1 MDGPSRRQPPPRRRL
16 SLPLLL
22 LALLAASPA
31 ACLQLGGADVES
43 GTAAAAHPGAHFG
56 LSAGHLNGDG
66 RNHQGAGSRTLEA
79 MAEFLDW
86 LNMNNVTGSGPQSSM
101 QVVLMGTAEAGRGV
115 STPPESSGF
124 GVIAAR
130 NITKGDLLL
139 RLPPNLYVSNNHT
152 AHDVVPYENSTS
164 LEILAAW
171 LLREHAYGKASYWAP
186 YIRILPASVPGPLHW
201 DDALLGELDYEPALE
216 KVRAERAFIALSYQQ
231 SEVAAIAHATLDEWT
246 WAMSIVSS
254 RVFTIKFPANGN
266 YTEYALAMERIR
278 LRKEA
283 EEAEIEAARQEAN
296 SEAADDGSSGG
307 GETEDV
313 PLEQA
318 PSADS
323 EGEEGATEDAAL
335 EDELDVD
342 GEVEG
347 EVEEEGDGESEGDGE
362 AGEDSDGEDGE
373 WEEEE
378 EDEDEPATEELSM
391 LLPFVDLLNHDFGYN
406 VEWQELAG
414 DDGIALHAR
423 RDIHEGETIHNSYG
437 PQNNEELLVDYGF
450 LPIYNPFDNVLL
462 FSNMTQAVD
471 WFLPKYEKW
480 NEEQVYHHE
489 ALHFANMG
497 IRGVNVHPTPD
508 YVTDDIVGPE
518 YAFMEHEMQLLVWPK
533 AHVEP
538 RLIAGL
544 GIVSHTVY
552 HSAGGPEKLDIY
564 ELEEAAIHF
573 GRGWNRTTCKFIREQ
588 VNTRTWECF
597 EVGVRFV
604 FERIKEVLASFRTSY
619 KEDLE
624 ALEATVA
631 QKGDCG
637 QEGFTTVVGN
647 GVCVRP
653 ATPLPSREAELAL
666 RLRLNKKR
674 LLRQAK
680 IRMALMCDIL
690 DDHEVP
696 AGSSWHESEDDSK
709 GPHWRCSRPSSLPLP
724 TRLAA
729 VAAPGD
735 GPWSLGDEL
744 LSSDTEKTEDNWL
757 YTPPRLAVAAGHVA
771 APVRQREQRAS
782 EPTPTRIPSPRRRAS
797 TAAQPARPSLP
808 AQRPQSPARPALERR
823 NSTGSAAARPGTA
836 GGSMAASSSAG
847 LAVRRADPAST
858 AHPSTIGP
866 SGSRP
871 QQAAAPRSSSAG
883 QAVRGRA
890 TVPATTAAVA
900 VAAKPGPPAIRSRSL
915 PRSRPPAANGGG
927 SPLSARP
934 TSLFSQATPAAEA
947 LAGGPALT
955 TARPRG
961 AALLLADE
969 RTPPN
974 LRTSL
979 SERGAGGGRIITPA
993 VAHLRSST
1001 SSTTLPPPSSAFNSS
1016 SSRAL
1021 RFHEVASKPR
1031 WQAGGSGSPAAAPSA
1046 VARSSGSGG
1055 SAAASPRYE
1064 SFPASPLSSPLPPP
1078 PSLLPAP
1085 SDSAPPSGPLLRMDS
1100 LREYSGGP
1108 ASRPRLGLEAPSAP
1122 PPPLSAPAPLPVQV
1136 LTSPSVP
1143 LSSAAAPHGRRVSF
1157 HDDQDDAGASGTRL
1171 SQEAAAE
1178 LEALPPLPLLPAL
1191 SPLLRGSAAMASKR
1205 PRRWR
1210 PPPAH
1215 LGGLFPGRE
1224 EYYGEQPV
1232 AAAANFDK
1240 VAGSSDDDNDDDE
1253 EEGGDDD
1260 GSWGGGDATEVG
1272 SSDGEGGALADVEG
1286 DSDYAAAGR
1295 NDGRGNGSGART
1307 NGGGGEGSGLHGGG
1321 CAHSRNSSREL
1332 YIPTPSLTIG
1342 AAEQALVAAMVG
1354 ISGTSGATKVAPGHD
1369 HDGVIGGILEAGDTE
1384 RQPVEATAAAAANKP
1399 MAGPSSEAGLLNKAA
1414 PHGAAAS
1421 ALANGMAS
1429 QEAASSRAEFSAM
1442 TTSTDLAPLV
1452 VCEVSREA
1460 AADTVAAAPLAAVS
1474 KAAATAESLPAEG
1487 CVGGHRQV
1495 AAGEERGPALLPPAA
1510 AAALL
1515 EEDEQA
1521 LYGDLVGGVRAQIDG
1536 WKEEDSSLLH
1546 EMELGSTAAAAALW
1560 DVTGNGGGGPA
1571 EGREGDSGNRGPP
1584 VAAPTTPSSFGS
1596 AAPSAEA
1603 DGAPHMVQTAV
1614 SESSTDS
1621 GRKAHAMTATAT
1633 SADEARSLPE
1643 PQQPL
1648 PRAVT
1653 LMQRPRPRG
1662 LAEGQAPQAPP
1673 HSSLNA
1679 SMSDS
1684 RTTTTT
1690 GSSAKSTSSDV
1701 IEWDHS
1707 SSIAD
1712 EACSE
1717 VSTSSTMLS
1726 RHTTLEEATNTILFC
1741 SSIVHDMVF
1750 KAALIAEANAEEAR
1764 KRLEEARA
1772 AQVALP
1778 WAPSPMLKVGGV
1790 TAATEQKVPLQPG
1803 CTCRIL

>member
-1 MDGPSRRQPPPRRRL
+1 MDGPSRRQPPARRRL

-66 RNHQGAGSRTLEA
+66 SSHQCTGSRTLDA

-86 LNMNNVTGSGPQSSM
+86 LNMNNASGSGPQSSM
-101 QVVLMGTAEAGRGV
+101 QVVLMGTTEAGRGP

-130 NITKGDLLL
+130 NITKGELLL
-139 RLPPNLYVSNNHT
+139 RLPPNLYISNNQT
-152 AHDVVPYENSTS
+152 ANDVVPYENSTS
-164 LEILAAW
+164 PEILAAW
-171 LLREHAYGKASYWAP
+171 LLQERAKGNASFWAP
-186 YIRILPASVPGPLHW
+186 YIRILPASVPGPVHW
-201 DDALLGELDYEPALE
+201 GDALLGELDYEPAME
-216 KVRAERAFIALSYQQ
+216 KVRAEKAFIALSHQQ

-254 RVFTIKFPANGN
+254 RVFAIKFPANGN

-296 SEAADDGSSGG
+296 SEAADDGSAGG

-318 PSADS
+318 SSADS
-323 EGEEGATEDAAL
+323 EGEEGATDDAAL
-335 EDELDVD
+335 EDELDV
-342 GEVEG
+342 GGEG
-347 EVEEEGDGESEGDGE
+347 EGVLEEEGDGESEGDGE

-378 EDEDEPATEELSM
+378 DEDEPATEELLM

-406 VEWQELAG
+406 AEWQDLAG
-414 DDGIALHAR
+414 EDGIALHAR
-423 RDIHEGETIHNSYG
+423 QDIQQGETIHNSYG
-437 PQNNEELLVDYGF
+437 PKNNEELLVDYGF

-497 IRGVNVHPTPD
+497 IRGVNVHPMPD
-508 YVTDDIVGPE
+508 YIADDIVGPE
-518 YAFMEHEMQLLVWPK
+518 YAFMEHKMQLHVWPK

-544 GIVSHTVY
+544 GIVSHTIY

-588 VNTRTWECF
+588 VKTRTWECF

-619 KEDLE
+619 KEDLA
-624 ALEATVA
+624 ALEATVP

-647 GVCVRP
+647 GVCLRP
-653 ATPLPSREAELAL
+653 AVPLPSREAELAL

-680 IRMALMCDIL
+680 IRMALLCDIL
-690 DDHEVP
+690 DDPEVP

-709 GPHWRCSRPSSLPLP
+709 GPHWRCSRRSALPPP

-729 VAAPGD
+729 VAALED

-757 YTPPRLAVAAGHVA
+757 YTPRRLATAAGLAVA

-782 EPTPTRIPSPRRRAS
+782 EPPPTRIPSPRRRAS
-797 TAAQPARPSLP
+797 ATALPARPSLP
-808 AQRPQSPARPALERR
+808 AQRPPSPARPALERR
-823 NSTGSAAARPGTA
+823 NSTGSAAVRPGPA
-836 GGSMAASSSAG
+836 GGSKAASSSTG

-858 AHPSTIGP
+858 AHPSGIAS

-871 QQAAAPRSSSAG
+871 QQAAAPRSNSAG
-883 QAVRGRA
+883 RAVRGRA
-890 TVPATTAAVA
+890 TLTTAAA
-900 VAAKPGPPAIRSRSL
+900 VTGAAKPGPPAVRSQSL
-915 PRSRPPAANGGG
+915 PRSRPPAANSGS

-934 TSLFSQATPAAEA
+934 TSLFSRAAPAAEA
-947 LAGGPALT
+947 LAGGLALA
-955 TARPRG
+955 TARPPG

-979 SERGAGGGRIITPA
+979 SERGAGGRPRRHPGSRAPA
-993 VAHLRSST
+993 VIGLLH
-1001 SSTTLPPPSSAFNSS
+1001 N
-1016 SSRAL
+1016 
-1021 RFHEVASKPR
+1021 
-1031 WQAGGSGSPAAAPSA
+1031 AAAAGVVGVQQLVLARAA
-1046 VARSSGSGG
+1046 V
-1055 SAAASPRYE
+1055 PRGRY
-1064 SFPASPLSSPLPPP
+1064 
-1078 PSLLPAP
+1078 
-1085 SDSAPPSGPLLRMDS
+1085 

-1122 PPPLSAPAPLPVQV
+1122 PPPLSVPVPLPMSV
-1136 LTSPSVP
+1136 LTSPSVAP
-1143 LSSAAAPHGRRVSF
+1143 SSAAAPHGRCVSF
-1157 HDDQDDAGASGTRL
+1157 HDDQDGAGASGTRL
-1171 SQEAAAE
+1171 SQEGTAE

-1232 AAAANFDK
+1232 AAATFDK
-1240 VAGSSDDDNDDDE
+1240 AAGSSDDDNDNDE

-1272 SSDGEGGALADVEG
+1272 SSDGERGALADVEG

-1295 NDGRGNGSGART
+1295 NDGRGNGSGTRT
-1307 NGGGGEGSGLHGGG
+1307 NGGGGEGGRLHGSG
-1321 CAHSRNSSREL
+1321 CAHSRNSSGEL
-1332 YIPTPSLTIG
+1332 YIQTPSLTIG
-1342 AAEQALVAAMVG
+1342 AAEQALVAAMVS
-1354 ISGTSGATKVAPGHD
+1354 ISGASGATKVVPGHD
-1369 HDGVIGGILEAGDTE
+1369 HDGVIGGVLEASNTE
-1384 RQPVEATAAAAANKP
+1384 RQPVKATAAAAASKV
-1399 MAGPSSEAGLLNKAA
+1399 MAGPPAEAGLPIMSASL
-1414 PHGAAAS
+1414 GAAAS
-1421 ALANGMAS
+1421 APAMGMAS
-1429 QEAASSRAEFSAM
+1429 QEAVAGRAELRPT
-1442 TTSTDLAPLV
+1442 TTSTDIAPLV
-1452 VCEVSREA
+1452 VCEVSPEA
-1460 AADTVAAAPLAAVS
+1460 AADTAAAAPLAAVS
-1474 KAAATAESLPAEG
+1474 KAAAAAEPLPAEG
-1487 CVGGHRQV
+1487 CGGGHRQV
-1495 AAGEERGPALLPPAA
+1495 ATGDERGPVLLPPPA

-1546 EMELGSTAAAAALW
+1546 EMELGGTAAAAALW
-1560 DVTGNGGGGPA
+1560 DVTGNGGGPA
-1571 EGREGDSGNRGPP
+1571 LLSLESLQAVGEGREGDSGTRGPP

-1596 AAPSAEA
+1596 TAPSAEA
-1603 DGAPHMVQTAV
+1603 DGAAPHMVQTAL
-1614 SESSTDS
+1614 SESSTDG
-1621 GRKAHAMTATAT
+1621 GRKAHAMTAMAP
-1633 SADEARSLPE
+1633 SAEEARSLPE
-1643 PQQPL
+1643 PQQLL

-1653 LMQRPRPRG
+1653 SMQRPRPRD
-1662 LAEGQAPQAPP
+1662 LAEGQTPQAPP
-1673 HSSLNA
+1673 HSSLNV

-1701 IEWDHS
+1701 NEWDHS

-1741 SSIVHDMVF
+1741 SSIVHDMIF
-1750 KAALIAEANAEEAR
+1750 KAALIAETNAEEAR
-1764 KRLEEARA
+1764 KRLEEAKA
-1772 AQVALP
+1772 AQAAQP
-1778 WAPSPMLKVGGV
+1778 WALSPVLKVGGV
-1790 TAATEQKVPLQPG
+1790 AAATERKVPLQPG